1 MDIVHPA
8 YATNK
13 YWLSKIN
20 ESLVTVPEWQPLLD
34 LHPCDLQSS
43 MLKKCVPADKGE
55 RRETWC
61 VLWCTVVYCGVLRAV
76 CCGVC
81 VCVRVVVCVTVL
93 QPSV

>member
-13 YWLSKIN
+13 YWLSQIN

-55 RRETWC
+55 RRRRG
-61 VLWCTVVYCGVLRAV
+61 VLLVHCWCTVVVLRAV
-76 CCGVC
+76 CCGDSLAASLVASYS
-81 VCVRVVVCVTVL
+81 L
-93 QPSV
+93 L

>member
-61 VLWCTVVYCGVLRAV
+61 TAVYCVLFV
-76 CCGVC
+76 VC
-81 VCVRVVVCVTVL
+81 VCVVVCVTVL